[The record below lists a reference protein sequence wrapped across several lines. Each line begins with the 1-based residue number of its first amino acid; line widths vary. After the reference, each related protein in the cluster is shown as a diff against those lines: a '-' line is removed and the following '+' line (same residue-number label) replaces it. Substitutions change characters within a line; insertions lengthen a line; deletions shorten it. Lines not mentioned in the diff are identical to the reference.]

1 MDENKPKKYCVMA
14 GREGDERTKLSI
26 NFHPLPC
33 RPPPP
38 LPCLTHQGGLQTLG
52 RQLARGFERQSHDGG
67 EEQAKGQH
75 TLPRVSPNT
84 ELRRASSS
92 SCDLYAMAAWSISLR
107 GQLYFP
113 RFHPSTD
120 FLIPSQPL
128 KALRI
133 YLSIIFYP
141 QSISIIKENGVIG
154 ILR

>member
-1 MDENKPKKYCVMA
+1 MKINRKNIASWPA
-14 GREGDERTKLSI
+14 GKETRGQNFPSTFSPCPAAPRPPCLALLTRED
-26 NFHPLPC
+26 C
-33 RPPPP
+33 RPLAAS
-38 LPCLTHQGGLQTLG
+38 LPEALRG
-52 RQLARGFERQSHDGG
+52 RAMMGVKSRQ
-67 EEQAKGQH
+67 KGQH

-92 SCDLYAMAAWSISLR
+92 SCDLYAMAVWSISLR
-107 GQLYFP
+107 GLLYFP
-113 RFHPSTD
+113 QFHPSTD
-120 FLIPSQPL
+120 FFIPSQPL